1 MKKHII
7 KIAFGLFFLYSGM
20 SLISCRK
27 QLDQDPS
34 NAVRTSNTFKS
45 IEDFEQNA
53 KGMYYQMTHAE
64 HYIGGSDESISWVS
78 SMDLMAD
85 NLITQQTG
93 RGSQR
98 AYSRW
103 LYLPTNVY
111 PTFVECYSIIRS
123 ANAIIE
129 NKDNIEGT
137 EPYYGEALAVR
148 AMVHFDLLRLYSK
161 PVSGP
166 QAAPG
171 SLGVPYVTTTDIQDQ
186 PSRPTVKESY
196 DKVVEDLLLSLDY
209 INSDNGIGRLNK
221 TVVYGLLSRVYLYG
235 GEWQKCIN
243 ASTDCLALDSDPG
256 SISTFP
262 GIWKDDLGSGGVL
275 FKVRFTQQ
283 DVGVDG
289 ILRVGVGYNQI
300 SGGGYRSEW
309 VVTKSLFDLF
319 RDEDV
324 RKSSYI
330 ETAPFSG
337 VDYNAVIKY
346 LSKADGT
353 PPGIVDVKYLRVAE
367 ILLNR
372 AEAYAVLNQ
381 DGPALDDLDA
391 LRSERYTDFTAG
403 TESGQSL
410 KDAIQ
415 LERRL
420 ELAFESDRWF
430 TLKRLGLPVQ
440 RDNFGDYADGT
451 GTPTPAPTLAAD
463 DYRWQL
469 PLSQNDLQANSNLQ
483 QNPNY

>member
-1 MKKHII
+1 MKKQII
-7 KIAFGLFFLYSGM
+7 KIAFGLFLLSSGT
-20 SLISCRK
+20 SLVSCRK
-27 QLDQDPS
+27 QLDEDPS
-34 NAVRTSNTFKS
+34 NAVRTNNTFKS
-45 IEDFEQNA
+45 IDDFEQNA
-53 KGMYYQMTHAE
+53 KGMYSQMVRAE
-64 HYIGGSDESISWVS
+64 HYIGGSDESISWIS

-103 LYLPTNVY
+103 LYIPTNAY
-111 PTFVECYSIIRS
+111 PTFAECYSIIRA

-129 NKDNIEGT
+129 NKDKVEGT

-166 QAAPG
+166 QAAPA
-171 SLGVPYVTTTDIQDQ
+171 SLGVPYVTTTDIQDK
-186 PSRPTVKESY
+186 PSRPTVKETY
-196 DKVVEDLLLSLDY
+196 DKIVDDLKLSLDY
-209 INSDNGIGRLNK
+209 INTNNGVGRLNK
-221 TVVYGLLSRVYLYG
+221 TAVYGLLSRVYLYG
-235 GEWQKCIN
+235 GEWQKCID
-243 ASTDCLALDSDPG
+243 ASTDCLAANNNPG
-256 SISTFP
+256 AIDKFP
-262 GIWKDDLGSGGVL
+262 DIWTDVTNDGVL

-283 DVGVDG
+283 DLGVDG
-289 ILRVGVGYNQI
+289 VIRIGVAYNQI
-300 SGGGYRSEW
+300 SGAGYRNEW
-309 VVTKSLFDLF
+309 VATKSLFDLF

-324 RKSSYI
+324 RKSSYL

-337 VDYNAVIKY
+337 VEYNAVIKY
-346 LSKADGT
+346 LTKGDQQT
-353 PPGIVDVKYLRVAE
+353 PPTIVDVKYLRVAE

-372 AEAYAVLNQ
+372 AEAYATLNQ
-381 DGPALDDLDA
+381 DGLALDDLDA
-391 LRSERYTDFTAG
+391 LRSERYSDFTAG
-403 TESGQSL
+403 TESGQAL

-451 GTPTPAPTLAAD
+451 GTPTPAPFLGAD

-469 PLSQNDLQANSNLQ
+469 PLTQYDLQANPNLQ